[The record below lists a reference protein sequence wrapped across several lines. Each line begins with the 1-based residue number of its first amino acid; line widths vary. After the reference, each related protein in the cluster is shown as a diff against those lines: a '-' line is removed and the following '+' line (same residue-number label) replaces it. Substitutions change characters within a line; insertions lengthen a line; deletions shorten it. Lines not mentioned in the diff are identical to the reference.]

1 MSDPA
6 ALSRLPAVD
15 AVLRLPDAD
24 ALAGEHGRQR
34 LATAVRD
41 ELAQARARVR
51 AGGEVPTAAEVLD
64 DARTRL
70 DSAAARRVR
79 RVVNATGVVVHTN
92 LGRAPLSDAA
102 RRAVTEALGY
112 ATVEYDLDTG
122 ERGSRTGHLGDLA
135 AELCGTE
142 AATTVNN
149 GAAGLLLVL
158 AALAGGREVVV
169 SRGELIE
176 IGGSFRLPDV
186 MTMAGVRL
194 VEVGTTNR
202 TRPDDYRDAIGP
214 DTALLL
220 KVHRSNFRQVGFT
233 REVTTAELAA
243 IGRAASIP
251 VVHDTGS
258 GLIHDVA
265 DGPLAAFADEPPARR
280 ALADGA
286 DVVVFSGDKL
296 LGGPQ
301 AGIVAGRRAL
311 VDRCARHPLA
321 RALRIDK
328 LQRAA
333 LEATLLAHL
342 RNAVPTDV
350 PSVAMLTADPDA
362 LRARAEAL
370 AARVR
375 GQLGDRLAVDD
386 LAGASSSDVPHGRPR
401 LRVEP
406 TDGVVGGGAL
416 PGTTLPS
423 WGLVIDGVD
432 PDRLAARLR
441 HGEVPVVCRIERDR
455 VIADVRTVASD
466 DEQELVAMLVAA
478 LG

>member
-6 ALSRLPAVD
+6 ELSRLPAVD
-15 AVLRLPDAD
+15 AVLRLPDAQAVAD
-24 ALAGEHGRQR
+24 AHGRTR
-34 LATAVRD
+34 LAAAVRD
-41 ELAQARARVR
+41 ELAAARARVR
-51 AGGEVPTAAEVLD
+51 VGGEVPTATTVL
-64 DARTRL
+64 AAAAVRL
-70 DSAAARRVR
+70 DVTAARRVR

-92 LGRAPLSDAA
+92 LGRAPLSATA
-102 RRAVTEALGY
+102 RRAVADAAGY
-112 ATVEYDLDTG
+112 ASVEYDLAGGRRDT
-122 ERGSRTGHLGDLA
+122 RTGHLGELA
-135 AELCGTE
+135 AQLCATE
-142 AATTVNN
+142 AATAVNN

-202 TRPDDYRDAIGP
+202 TRPDDYRAAIGP

-233 REVTTAELAA
+233 REATTAELAA
-243 IGRAASIP
+243 IGSAASVP
-251 VVHDTGS
+251 VVHDVGS
-258 GLIHDVA
+258 GLIHDVDT
-265 DGPLAAFADEPPARR
+265 DGPLAPFADEPPVRR
-280 ALADGA
+280 ALTDGA

-301 AGIVAGRRAL
+301 AGIVAGRREL
-311 VDRCARHPLA
+311 VDRCERHPLA

-342 RNAVPTDV
+342 RDAMPTDV
-350 PSVAMLTADPDA
+350 PTVAMLTADPDR
-362 LRARAEAL
+362 LQARADAL

-375 GQLGDRLAVDD
+375 EHLGDRWDATD
-386 LAGASSSDVPHGRPR
+386 GPK

-416 PGTTLPS
+416 PGTVLPS
-423 WGLVIDGVD
+423 WALVIAGVD
-432 PDRLAARLR
+432 ADRLAERLR

-455 VIADVRTVASD
+455 VVADVRTVASEDED
-466 DEQELVAMLVAA
+466 DLVAA
-478 LG
+478 LVAALT